1 MTTEPNGQP
10 TLADVQA
17 ARVQAA
23 NSHAALIGDT
33 SACAISKSGK
43 SFPAGKFWEGQT
55 AALSELLR
63 AKPADVAAEAARLHE
78 LWAVRPVP
86 GNPREAESY
95 RAGGLEALSGL
106 LAGPAQIDHSQIGG
120 RAPLTGLLD
129 TEDLR

>member
-1 MTTEPNGQP
+1 MTAPETH
-10 TLADVQA
+10 TLDEVRA
-17 ARVQAA
+17 ARAKAA

-63 AKPADVAAEAARLHE
+63 AKPVDVAAEATHLHHV
-78 LWAVRPVP
+78 WTTRPVP

-95 RAGGLEALSGL
+95 RAGGLEALTAFTEPADPGETAQA
-106 LAGPAQIDHSQIGG
+106 AGF
-120 RAPLTGLLD
+120 APLTGLLD
-129 TEDLR
+129 AKDTK